1 MQRPF
6 AGPGAIQSA
15 RGMRRRFSY
24 PISLAVVVA
33 TLIAATGGWIAWW
46 NYRSGVDNVR
56 SLAAAMFDQI
66 SREAVG
72 ETTSFL
78 LRAPP
83 AGETLAR
90 IGSAPGASTTPEE
103 LAVRFEAVLRANPS
117 FTWVSMGRDDG
128 TFVGVVRTAGTIGVN
143 ISRIGE
149 DGTTTRVEH
158 VVADNGDW
166 GEPKTTP
173 DTKYDPRQRPFYT
186 LAAAAKKPV
195 WTAPY
200 VFEGQNV
207 PGISYAYPMIVDDK
221 LAGVFTIDFD
231 LARLSELTRELQFSP
246 NGRVVLVS
254 DDGLV
259 LAHPKAPVVRG
270 TELVRL
276 DTLDDPAVKALRAA
290 GAGATQFELGGETYL
305 ARTQSIEM
313 PGGPAWQ
320 VLAYAPE
327 ADFTSGLRGRVITSL
342 LISLVAVLFAV
353 AIAWVLARRVAR
365 PLIGL
370 SKEMEQVGQL
380 HLDDTTDHAS
390 AFKEIDMMNTA
401 LVKMK
406 GGLRSFAR
414 YVPRDLVRTLV
425 ASGLDA
431 ELTGE
436 LRTLTIFF
444 SDLEGFTSLS
454 ETKAPDE
461 LVKFLGK
468 YFDDIST
475 IIASE
480 NGTIDKY
487 MGDGIMAFWGAPS
500 KVEDHAL
507 RACVASLRCQRRVAE
522 LARQGTNLA
531 TRIGLATGV
540 VLVGN
545 VGSHQRMNY
554 TVMGDVA
561 NLASR
566 IEGLNKQ
573 YGTFLMISE
582 ATYDL
587 AKDEVIARPID
598 VVAVKGKK
606 QGVPV
611 YELLALKSDNDA
623 TAEKVAEH
631 SKSALE
637 AYLDRR
643 FDEAAT
649 TWSMVLQLRPGDQA
663 ATVMHDRALAFVAKP
678 PPPEWTGVWVATSK

>member
-1 MQRPF
+1 
-6 AGPGAIQSA
+6 
-15 RGMRRRFSY
+15 
-24 PISLAVVVA
+24 
-33 TLIAATGGWIAWW
+33 
-46 NYRSGVDNVR
+46 
-56 SLAAAMFDQI
+56 
-66 SREAVG
+66 
-72 ETTSFL
+72 
-78 LRAPP
+78 
-83 AGETLAR
+83 
-90 IGSAPGASTTPEE
+90 
-103 LAVRFEAVLRANPS
+103 
-117 FTWVSMGRDDG
+117 VSMGRNDG
-128 TFVGVVRTAGTIGVN
+128 TFVGVVRTKGKLGVN

-149 DGTTTRVEH
+149 DGKTTRVEH
-158 VVADNGDW
+158 AIADSGDW
-166 GEPKTTP
+166 GPPTTTE
-173 DTKYDPRQRPFYT
+173 TKYDPRQRPFYT
-186 LAAAAKKPV
+186 LAASAKTPV
-195 WTAPY
+195 WTEPY
-200 VFEGQNV
+200 VFEGDENV
-207 PGISYAYPMIVDDK
+207 PGISYAYPLILEGN

-254 DDGLV
+254 EDGVV
-259 LAHPKAPVVRG
+259 LAHPKVAVVRG

-276 DTLDDPAVKALRAA
+276 DSLDDPAVKALRAE
-290 GAGATQFELGGETYL
+290 GTGATQFELGGETYL
-305 ARTQSIEM
+305 ARTHSIKM

-327 ADFTSGLRGRVITSL
+327 NDFTSGLRGRVITSL

-370 SKEMEQVGQL
+370 SKEMEEVGRL
-380 HLDDTTDHAS
+380 NLDDTTDHGS

-425 ASGLDA
+425 ESGLDA

-468 YFDDIST
+468 YFDDMSK

-480 NGTIDKY
+480 KGTIDKY
-487 MGDGIMAFWGAPS
+487 MGDGIMGFWGAPS
-500 KVEDHAL
+500 KVEDHAV
-507 RACVASLRCQRRVAE
+507 RACVASLKCQRRVEE
-522 LARQGTNLA
+522 LSREGVNLA

-545 VGSHQRMNY
+545 VGSYERMNY

-587 AKDEVIARPID
+587 AKDVVIARPID

-611 YELLALKSDNDA
+611 FELLALRADKNDK
-623 TAEKVAEH
+623 AERIAEH
-631 SKSALE
+631 SKTALD

-643 FDEAAT
+643 FDEAAAA
-649 TWSMVLQLRPGDQA
+649 WNKILEIRAGDQA
-663 ATVMHDRALAFVAKP
+663 ATVMRDRALTFAAKP

>member
-1 MQRPF
+1 M
-6 AGPGAIQSA
+6 A
-15 RGMRRRFSY
+15 RRRFSY

-33 TLIAATGGWIAWW
+33 ALIAATGGWIAWW

-56 SLAAAMFDQI
+56 TLAAAMFDQI
-66 SREAVG
+66 SREAAG

-83 AGETLAR
+83 AAETLAELDR
-90 IGSAPGASTTPEE
+90 NEATAGTAEE
-103 LAVRFEAVLRANPS
+103 HAIRFVAVLRANPS
-117 FTWVSMGRDDG
+117 FTWVSYGTSDG
-128 TFVGVVRTAGTIGVN
+128 AFVGAVRKGTTLGVN
-143 ISRIGE
+143 LSRIGA
-149 DGTTTRVEH
+149 DGKTSRDERD
-158 VVADNGDW
+158 VADNGEW
-166 GEPKTTP
+166 LSPTVTE
-173 DTKYDPRQRPFYT
+173 DTKYDPRQRPFYM
-186 LAAAAKKPV
+186 LAASAKKPV

-207 PGISYAYPMIVDDK
+207 PGISYAYPLIRDGN

-254 DDGLV
+254 EDGIV
-259 LAHPKAPVVRG
+259 LAHPTAPVVRG

-290 GAGATQFELGGETYL
+290 GIGATRFELGGETYL
-305 ARTQSIEM
+305 ARTQVIQM
-313 PGGPAWQ
+313 AGGPAWQ

-327 ADFTSGLRGRVITSL
+327 SDFTAGLRGRVITSL
-342 LISLVAVLFAV
+342 LISLVAVLIAV
-353 AIAWVLARRVAR
+353 VVAWILARRVSR

-370 SKEMEQVGQL
+370 SKQMEQVGRL
-380 HLDDTTDHAS
+380 DLDDETDNSS
-390 AFKEIDMMNTA
+390 AFKEIDMMNSA

-444 SDLEGFTSLS
+444 SDLEGFTSLA

-468 YFDDIST
+468 YFDDVSR
-475 IIASE
+475 IIATE
-480 NGTIDKY
+480 HGTIDKY
-487 MGDGIMAFWGAPS
+487 MGDGIMAFWGAPE
-500 KVEDHAL
+500 KVEDHAV
-507 RACVASLRCQRRVAE
+507 RACVASLKTKRRVDE
-522 LARQGTNLA
+522 LAKQGVHLN

-545 VGSHQRMNY
+545 IGSYVRMNY

-573 YGTFLMISE
+573 YGTYLMISDS
-582 ATYDL
+582 TYDL
-587 AKDEVIARPID
+587 AKDAVVARAID

-611 YELLALKSDNDA
+611 YELLALREENDA
-623 TAEKVAEH
+623 TAEKIAAL
-631 SKSALE
+631 SKSALD

-643 FDEAAT
+643 FDEAAAS
-649 TWSMVLQLRPGDQA
+649 WGQVGDLCPGDQA
-663 ATVMHDRALAFVAKP
+663 SAVMRDRALAFVAKP

>member
-1 MQRPF
+1 M
-6 AGPGAIQSA
+6 A
-15 RGMRRRFSY
+15 RRRFSY

-56 SLAAAMFDQI
+56 SLAAALFDQI
-66 SREAVG
+66 SREAAG

-78 LRAPP
+78 MRAPP

-90 IGSAPGASTTPEE
+90 LEDASTPEDKASRY
-103 LAVRFEAVLRANPS
+103 LAVLVANPS
-117 FTWVSMGRDDG
+117 FTWVSHGASDG
-128 TFVGVVRTAGTIGVN
+128 TFVGVVRHAGGALGVN

-149 DGTTTRVEH
+149 DGRTTRVEYT
-158 VVADNGDW
+158 VTPDGAR
-166 GEPKTTP
+166 GEPTTSE
-173 DTKYDPRQRPFYT
+173 DTKYDPRQRPFYK
-186 LAAAAKKPV
+186 LAEAAKAPV
-195 WTAPY
+195 WTPPY

-207 PGISYAYPMIVDDK
+207 PGISYAHPLVRDGA
-221 LAGVFTIDFD
+221 LTGVFTIDFD
-231 LARLSELTRELQFSP
+231 LARLSELTRQLQFSP
-246 NGRVVLVS
+246 NGRVVVVS
-254 DDGLV
+254 DEDVV
-259 LAHPKAPVVRG
+259 LAHPKAAVVRG

-276 DTLDDPAVKALRAA
+276 GTLDDPAVKALRAA
-290 GAGATQFELGGETYL
+290 GPGAHEFSLDGEMYL
-305 ARTQSIEM
+305 ARTYAIDM
-313 PGGPAWQ
+313 PGGPAWK

-327 ADFTSGLRGRVITSL
+327 ADFTAGLRGRVVTSL
-342 LISLVAVLFAV
+342 LISLVAVVLAV
-353 AIAWVLARRVAR
+353 GIAWVLARRVSR
-365 PLIGL
+365 PLIDL
-370 SKEMEQVGQL
+370 SKEMEEVGQL
-380 HLDDTTDHAS
+380 HLDENHDHSS
-390 AFKEIDMMNTA
+390 AFKEIDMMNMA

-425 ASGLDA
+425 QSGLDA

-468 YFDDIST
+468 YFDDISN
-475 IIASE
+475 IISME

-487 MGDGIMAFWGAPS
+487 LGDGIMAFWGAPS
-500 KVEDHAL
+500 KVEDHAQ
-507 RACVASLRCQRRVAE
+507 RACIASLECQRRVAE
-522 LARQGTNLA
+522 LSKQGVNLA

-545 VGSHQRMNY
+545 VGSYQRMNY

-573 YGTFLMISE
+573 YGTSLMISE
-582 ATYDL
+582 PTYDL
-587 AKDEVIARPID
+587 AKDVVIARPID

-611 YELLALKSDNDA
+611 FELLALRSDNDT
-623 TAEKVAEH
+623 TAETVAEL
-631 SKSALE
+631 SRLALD

-643 FDEAAT
+643 FADAAAQWT
-649 TWSMVLQLRPGDQA
+649 EVLVLRPGDHA
-663 ATVMHDRALAFVAKP
+663 ATVMRDRALAFVAKP
-678 PPPEWTGVWVATSK
+678 PPAEWTGVWVATSK

>member
-1 MQRPF
+1 M
-6 AGPGAIQSA
+6 A
-15 RGMRRRFSY
+15 RRRFSY

-46 NYRSGVDNVR
+46 NYRSGVENVR
-56 SLAAAMFDQI
+56 SLAAALFDQI
-66 SREAVG
+66 SREAAG

-78 LRAPP
+78 MRAPP
-83 AGETLAR
+83 AGETLAKL
-90 IGSAPGASTTPEE
+90 GEAPGEGPSLEE
-103 LAVRFEAVLRANPS
+103 KAVRFLAVLGANPS
-117 FTWVSMGRDDG
+117 FTWVSQGQSDG
-128 TFVGVVRTAGTIGVN
+128 TFVGVVRAGGALGVN

-149 DGTTTRVEH
+149 DGKTSRVEH
-158 VVADNGDW
+158 DVIDGDW
-166 GEPKTTP
+166 GEPKTTE
-173 DTKYDPRQRPFYT
+173 DTKYDPRRRPFYT
-186 LAAAAKKPV
+186 LAATAKRPV
-195 WTAPY
+195 WTPPY

-207 PGISYAYPMIVDDK
+207 PGISYAHPAYRDGQ
-221 LAGVFTIDFD
+221 LLGVFTIDFD
-231 LARLSELTRELQFSP
+231 LARLSELTRELQFSS
-246 NGRVVLVS
+246 NGRIVLVS
-254 DDGLV
+254 EDGVV
-259 LAHPKAPVVRG
+259 LAHPRAPVVRG

-276 DTLDDPAVKALRAA
+276 DTLDDPAVKALRGA
-290 GAGATQFELGGETYL
+290 GIGATQFELGGEVYL
-305 ARTQSIEM
+305 ARTHAIAM
-313 PGGPAWQ
+313 PGGPSWQ

-327 ADFTSGLRGRVITSL
+327 ADFTAGLRGRVITSL
-342 LISLVAVLFAV
+342 LISLVAVVLAV
-353 AIAWVLARRVAR
+353 GVAWLLARRVSR
-365 PLIGL
+365 PLIDL
-370 SKEMEQVGQL
+370 SKEMEEVGKL
-380 HLDDTTDHAS
+380 NLDDSTDHSS

-425 ASGLDA
+425 DSGLDA

-468 YFDDIST
+468 YFDDMSN
-475 IIASE
+475 IIAE
-480 NGTIDKY
+480 ERGTIDKY
-487 MGDGIMAFWGAPS
+487 LGDGIMAFWGAPS
-500 KVEDHAL
+500 KVEDHAQ
-507 RACVASLRCQRRVAE
+507 RACVASLRCQKRVAE
-522 LARQGTNLA
+522 LSKQGVNLT

-545 VGSHQRMNY
+545 VGSYQRMNY

-573 YGTFLMISE
+573 YGTSLMISE
-582 ATYDL
+582 PTYDL
-587 AKDEVIARPID
+587 AKSVVVARPID
-598 VVAVKGKK
+598 VVAVKGKR

-611 YELLALKSDNDA
+611 FELLALREDKDA
-623 TAEKVAEH
+623 TAEKVAAH
-631 SKSALE
+631 STTALE

-643 FDEAAT
+643 FAEAADAWT
-649 TWSMVLQLRPGDQA
+649 QVLELRPNDQA
-663 ATVMHDRALAFVAKP
+663 ATVMRDRARAFVATP

>member
-1 MQRPF
+1 M
-6 AGPGAIQSA
+6 A
-15 RGMRRRFSY
+15 RRRFSY

-56 SLAAAMFDQI
+56 SLAAALFDQI
-66 SREAVG
+66 SREAAG

-78 LRAPP
+78 MRAPP
-83 AGETLAR
+83 AAETLAR
-90 IGSAPGASTTPEE
+90 LDDGDASTTEQR
-103 LAVRFEAVLRANPS
+103 AARFLAVLRANPS
-117 FTWVSMGRDDG
+117 FTWVSEGTNTG
-128 TFVGVVRTAGTIGVN
+128 TFVGVVRNADGTLGVN
-143 ISRIGE
+143 ISTIDGAVQG
-149 DGTTTRVEH
+149 GTTTRVEH
-158 VVADNGDW
+158 VVGANGEW
-166 GEPKTTP
+166 GERKVTE

-195 WTAPY
+195 WTTPY

-207 PGISYAYPMIVDDK
+207 PGISYAHPLFRDES
-221 LAGVFTIDFD
+221 LAGVYTIDFD
-231 LARLSELTRELQFSP
+231 LARLSELTRELQFSA

-254 DDGLV
+254 EDGVV
-259 LAHPKAPVVRG
+259 LAHPTAPVVRG

-276 DTLDDPAVKALRAA
+276 DALDDPAVKALRAA

-305 ARTQSIEM
+305 ARTHAIEM

-327 ADFTSGLRGRVITSL
+327 ADFTAGLRGRVITSL
-342 LISLVAVLFAV
+342 LISLVAVVIAV
-353 AIAWVLARRVAR
+353 GVAWILARRVAR

-370 SKEMEQVGQL
+370 SKEMEEVGKL
-380 HLDDTTDHAS
+380 HLDDNTDHSS

-444 SDLEGFTSLS
+444 SDLEGFTGLS

-468 YFDDIST
+468 YFDDISK
-475 IIASE
+475 IISSE
-480 NGTIDKY
+480 QGTIDKY

-500 KVEDHAL
+500 KVEDHAV
-507 RACVASLRCQRRVAE
+507 RACVASIKCQRRVEE
-522 LARQGTNLA
+522 LARQGTHLA

-545 VGSHQRMNY
+545 VGSYERMNY

-587 AKDEVIARPID
+587 AKHAVVARPLD

-611 YELLALKSDNDA
+611 YELLALREDKDA
-623 TAEKVAEH
+623 TAERIAEL
-631 SKSALE
+631 SKTALD

-643 FDEAAT
+643 FDEAAA
-649 TWSMVLQLRPGDQA
+649 TWSTILELRTGDQA
-663 ATVMHDRALAFVAKP
+663 ATVMRDRALAFAAKP
-678 PPPEWTGVWVATSK
+678 PPPEWTGVWIATSK